1 MYNYKIRKKGVK
13 NMKSMYITIVGT
25 NHYYGD
31 DFLKKDMIVKLK
43 KDPKNIYDKEAIA
56 VKMKPLGTIG
66 YVANSMHTVI
76 GETISAG
83 RLYDHMKKT
92 AKAKII
98 FKTNKGIIA
107 KVYRKDMK

>member
-1 MYNYKIRKKGVK
+1 
-13 NMKSMYITIVGT
+13 MKSMYITIIGT

-31 DFLKKDMIVKLK
+31 DFLKEDKVVKLK
-43 KDPKNIYDKEAIA
+43 KEPGNSYDKEPIA
-56 VKMKPLGTIG
+56 VKLKPLGTIG
-66 YVANSMHTVI
+66 YVANSIHTVM
-76 GETISAG
+76 GKTKSAG

-107 KVYRKDMK
+107 KVRQKDIN